1 MIFTSHRILKNKFS
15 IFGLLEGDIKETS
28 TKEVKSL
35 PRLRSH
41 LTSTNKIQI
50 GDLYFIG
57 VRSAELRLT
66 VFNPNYFG
74 DFAKII
80 SLKHRAKVKKVVNNV
95 FPLLCQ

>member
-1 MIFTSHRILKNKFS
+1 MFEIIR
-15 IFGLLEGDIKETS
+15 EGIKETS
-28 TKEVKSL
+28 TREVKSL
-35 PRLRSH
+35 PRLRSS

-50 GDLYFIG
+50 RDLYFIG
-57 VRSAELRLT
+57 SRSAELRLT

-80 SLKHRAKVKKVVNNV
+80 RFKHRAKVKKVVINS

>member
-1 MIFTSHRILKNKFS
+1 MFENLR
-15 IFGLLEGDIKETS
+15 EGIKETS

-50 GDLYFIG
+50 RDLYFIG
-57 VRSAELRLT
+57 ARSAELRLA

-80 SLKHRAKVKKVVNNV
+80 RLKHRAQVKKVVNYA

>member
-1 MIFTSHRILKNKFS
+1 MFENLR
-15 IFGLLEGDIKETS
+15 EGIKETS

-50 GDLYFIG
+50 RDLYFIG
-57 VRSAELRLT
+57 ARSAELRLA

-80 SLKHRAKVKKVVNNV
+80 RLKHRAKVKKVVNYA

>member
-1 MIFTSHRILKNKFS
+1 MFEDSR
-15 IFGLLEGDIKETS
+15 EGIKKTS

-35 PRLRSH
+35 PRLRSP
-41 LTSTNKIQI
+41 LTSTTKIQI
-50 GDLYFIG
+50 RDLYFSG
-57 VRSAELRLT
+57 ARSAELRLA

-80 SLKHRAKVKKVVNNV
+80 RFKHRAKVKKVVNYA

>member
-1 MIFTSHRILKNKFS
+1 M
-15 IFGLLEGDIKETS
+15 FGNLREGNKETS

-35 PRLRSH
+35 PRLRSA

-50 GDLYFIG
+50 RDLNFIG
-57 VRSAELRLT
+57 ARSAELRLA
-66 VFNPNYFG
+66 VFNPNFFG

-80 SLKHRAKVKKVVNNV
+80 RLKHCAKVKKVVNYA

>member
-1 MIFTSHRILKNKFS
+1 MFEELR
-15 IFGLLEGDIKETS
+15 EGIKETS

-35 PRLRSH
+35 PRLRLP

-50 GDLYFIG
+50 RDLYFIG
-57 VRSAELRLT
+57 ARSAELRLA

-80 SLKHRAKVKKVVNNV
+80 RLKHRAKVKKVVNNA
-95 FPLLCQ
+95 FPFLCQ

>member
-1 MIFTSHRILKNKFS
+1 MFEKI
-15 IFGLLEGDIKETS
+15 GEGIKETS

-35 PRLRSH
+35 PRLRLS

-50 GDLYFIG
+50 RDLNFIG

-80 SLKHRAKVKKVVNNV
+80 RLKHRAKVKKVVKNA
-95 FPLLCQ
+95 FPLLCL

>member
-1 MIFTSHRILKNKFS
+1 MFEIIR
-15 IFGLLEGDIKETS
+15 EGKKETS

-50 GDLYFIG
+50 SDLYFIG
-57 VRSAELRLT
+57 PRSAKLRLE

-80 SLKHRAKVKKVVNNV
+80 RVKHRAKVKKVVDKA
-95 FPLLCQ
+95 FPLSCP

>member
-1 MIFTSHRILKNKFS
+1 MFE
-15 IFGLLEGDIKETS
+15 LLREGVKETS

-41 LTSTNKIQI
+41 LTSTDKIQNR
-50 GDLYFIG
+50 DLDFIG
-57 VRSAELRLT
+57 ARSAELRLA

-80 SLKHRAKVKKVVNNV
+80 RLKHRAKVKKVVNNA
-95 FPLLCQ
+95 FPLLCL

>member
-1 MIFTSHRILKNKFS
+1 MFEILK
-15 IFGLLEGDIKETS
+15 EGIKETS

-35 PRLRSH
+35 LRLRLP
-41 LTSTNKIQI
+41 LTSTNKIKI

-57 VRSAELRLT
+57 ARSAELRLT

-80 SLKHRAKVKKVVNNV
+80 RLKHRAKVKKVVNYV
-95 FPLLCQ
+95 FLFLCL

>member
-1 MIFTSHRILKNKFS
+1 MFENLR
-15 IFGLLEGDIKETS
+15 EGIKETS

-50 GDLYFIG
+50 RDLYFIG
-57 VRSAELRLT
+57 VRSAELRLA
-66 VFNPNYFG
+66 VFNPNHFG
-74 DFAKII
+74 DFAKITR
-80 SLKHRAKVKKVVNNV
+80 LKHRAKVKKVVNYV